1 MEKNKNKYGTTF
13 RNKIENENDEDDEE
27 LSPEESEDSEGE
39 LDNEIVR
46 DKFINTLLE
55 LKDENET
62 KKLIENKTP
71 IFTDED
77 FKQKR
82 PKIHAKEENEKIE
95 YGIKDALLDNK
106 NNDSENENISTLPS
120 VSQNN
125 NISDRVFNRVI
136 FGYKLILYTYAFHQV
151 SQATLCLLLLLFV
164 NLHTYF

>member
-13 RNKIENENDEDDEE
+13 KNKIENENDEDDED

-39 LDNEIVR
+39 LDNVVVR

-62 KKLIENKTP
+62 KKLMENKTP

-106 NNDSENENISTLPS
+106 NNDSENENNDSNSESLFLLSNKASFIPYS
-120 VSQNN
+120 
-125 NISDRVFNRVI
+125 I
-136 FGYKLILYTYAFHQV
+136 FSFSSFA
-151 SQATLCLLLLLFV
+151 
-164 NLHTYF
+164 